1 MNNSYHTQVVKQ
13 IIEAINSVDEN
24 SYNKKLTVLHDNSL
38 GQHFRHILEFYLCL
52 LEAQSTGI
60 VNYDNRKRDLSIE
73 NDKSYATVVT
83 QTILSKL
90 ESIDMNT
97 NIGLETCL
105 GTDTAIIPSNF
116 SRELVYLSEHTIHHF
131 ALIKIGISTS
141 FPKVKLCENFG
152 VAESTIIYKNK
163 QQK

>member
-1 MNNSYHTQVVKQ
+1 MKNNYHSQVVHQ
-13 IIEAINSVDEN
+13 IIEAINSLDDI
-24 SYNKKLTVLHDNSL
+24 SYAQKLAVLHDNSL

-52 LEAQSTGI
+52 LEAQSSGI

-73 NDKSYATVVT
+73 TDKSYAQVVA
-83 QTILSKL
+83 QTILSKIQ
-90 ESIDMNT
+90 SIDLHT

-105 GTDTAIIPSNF
+105 GADTAIIPSNF

-141 FPKVKLCENFG
+141 FPSVKLCENFG
-152 VAESTIIYKNK
+152 VAESTIVYNKN
-163 QQK
+163 QA